1 MANKSDFALTAKREK
16 PAKQFENKTFI
27 V

>member
-1 MANKSDFALTAKREK
+1 MANKSDFAQTAKREK